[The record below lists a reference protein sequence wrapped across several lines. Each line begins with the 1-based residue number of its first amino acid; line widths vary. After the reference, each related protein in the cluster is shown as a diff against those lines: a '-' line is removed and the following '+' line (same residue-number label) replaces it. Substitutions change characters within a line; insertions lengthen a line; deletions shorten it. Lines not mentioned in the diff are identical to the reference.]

1 MGRPSEATHWLT
13 EEGLITLGG
22 WALDGLTDKDIAY
35 NMGINVSTLYEYKK
49 KYKEIHDT
57 LKRTKEVADRRV
69 ENALYKRACGFKY
82 DEVTKEGNK
91 IVKVV
96 TKTVSPDTTAQIFWL
111 KNRMTHK
118 YRDVKPIELTGA
130 EGKDLSISVTID
142 DVDKDK
148 E

>member
-1 MGRPSEATHWLT
+1 MAKGVYKEWLT
-13 EEGLITLGG
+13 EEALTLVAG
-22 WALDGLTDKDIAY
+22 WALDGLIDEDIAY
-35 NMGINVSTLYEYKK
+35 NIGISKTTFYEWKK
-49 KYKEIHDT
+49 HYPAFANA

-69 ENALYKRACGFKY
+69 ESALYRRAMGFTTQEITEENGKKRI
-82 DEVTKEGNK
+82 VTKE
-91 IVKVV
+91 
-96 TKTVSPDTTAQIFWL
+96 VSPDTTAMIFWL